1 MKKFLLVLL
10 ILVLAIGC
18 LTACDLFGNKDD
30 SDLENPGNPAGP
42 NEPVEPEV
50 PNEPNDPE
58 VPVEP
63 EEPEEPE
70 VKIDDLV
77 LTVANLGL
85 KEQTYADGS
94 ATVDGV
100 TFGFIELGNY
110 GNGIQTRNKTKASS
124 LGNVTAFKG
133 GIKSIIIKLNENA
146 DGKHDSDG
154 VFSFTFGNSKNPL
167 GNAVKFNTTKGV
179 YEYTI
184 TPNVDTYTYFSMVK
198 TNTYS
203 SYFDSITFVFGK
215 AVAPVD
221 PEAPE
226 EPTTPE
232 EPMTPEVPSTLTTI
246 AEALKGK
253 EGDKATFSGTVSGIY
268 YEWSEQYE
276 NMSFYVTE
284 GEDTILVF
292 RAGTKVEIGDYVS
305 VNGTIAIYKGTAQ
318 IGEGSMV
325 SVVSKPT
332 TPEEPEEPTTPEV
345 TDTHT
350 TISDALGGSEGDK
363 AIFSGTVSGIYY
375 EWSEQYR
382 NMSFYVTEGEDT
394 ILVFRAG
401 TKVEIGDYVSV
412 NGTIAIYK
420 GTAQIG
426 EGSTVSVVSKPTT
439 PEEPEEP
446 TIPENPNY
454 TYTDF
459 TDEEKASYREIIGFV
474 IPFVPN
480 DDYMIEVYEENGYKG
495 VYLSAIVNSE
505 ADFNAYRAL
514 YSSYTDDGTDIDE
527 DGDTWYL
534 YSKGDVYV
542 DMVGYLYEGEYYVDV
557 DAYVEVGGSEQE
569 PEQPEEP
576 TTPENP
582 GNDDNQGSTTIP
594 DGVITNEGAGLP
606 TGENGVYNV
615 DFTTATNVKKVT
627 DQGYYLEGCPTTGA
641 PGVLV
646 IPVEFSNVTASSKG
660 YTIDAIKNAF
670 EKDGKNDYYSVY
682 DYYYISSYGD
692 LTLDITVL
700 DSWFKPTYTSDYY
713 ERQTMDYYGEETAIG
728 DQMVMDEA
736 LAYLAGIMDLS
747 KFDSDNNGT
756 IDAVVLITTLEIN
769 SEETFYW
776 AYRYWNLYSDE
787 EDNYYEYDGV
797 SANDYL
803 WAPYQFLFETRDAIG
818 DTSFDDE
825 SALNTYTFIHEFGHV
840 LGADDYYDTAYVGS
854 PMGGYDIM
862 DGEIGDHNA
871 YSKFNYGWITSSRL
885 VVGDESVTLTLTDFS
900 QNGDTIII
908 ANNWKEELG
917 AYQEYYVLAYYTN
930 NGLNADHGY
939 FDEEGIVVYHVNAS
953 LYKEE
958 YEGETYYDVYNTN
971 TDASDQYGTEDNLI
985 EYVTHGSEYVYV
997 EGDSLGSVTDD
1008 QGNRLAYTFTVDSL
1022 DGDTAT
1028 ITFTKR

>member
-42 NEPVEPEV
+42 IEPVEPEE
-50 PNEPNDPE
+50 PNEPNEPE
-58 VPVEP
+58 VPV
-63 EEPEEPE
+63 EPEEPE

-146 DGKHDSDG
+146 DGKHDSVG

-232 EPMTPEVPSTLTTI
+232 EPMTPEGPSTLTTI

-268 YEWSEQYE
+268 YEWSDKR
-276 NMSFYVTE
+276 NDMSFYVI
-284 GEDTILVF
+284 D
-292 RAGTKVEIGDYVS
+292 
-305 VNGTIAIYKGTAQ
+305 
-318 IGEGSMV
+318 
-325 SVVSKPT
+325 
-332 TPEEPEEPTTPEV
+332 
-345 TDTHT
+345 
-350 TISDALGGSEGDK
+350 
-363 AIFSGTVSGIYY
+363 
-375 EWSEQYR
+375 
-382 NMSFYVTEGEDT
+382 GEDT

-426 EGSTVSVVSKPTT
+426 EGSTVSIVSKPTT

-446 TIPENPNY
+446 TTPENPNY
-454 TYTDF
+454 TYADF

-505 ADFNAYRAL
+505 ADFNAYRTL
-514 YSSYTDDGTDIDE
+514 YSSYIDDGTDVDE

-569 PEQPEEP
+569 PEQPDEP

-646 IPVEFSNVTASSKG
+646 IPVEFRNVTASSKG

-682 DYYYISSYGD
+682 DYYYISSYVD

-985 EYVTHGSEYVYV
+985 EYVTHGGEYVYV

-1008 QGNRLAYTFTVDSL
+1008 QGNRLEYTFTVDSL